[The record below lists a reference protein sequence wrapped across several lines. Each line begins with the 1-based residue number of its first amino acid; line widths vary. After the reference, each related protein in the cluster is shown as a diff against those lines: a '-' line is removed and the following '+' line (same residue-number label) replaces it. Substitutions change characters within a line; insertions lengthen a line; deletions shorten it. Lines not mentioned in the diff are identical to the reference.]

1 MTSEDGGIGQDQ
13 KHGTGRV
20 EGGVDGRQP
29 VRVET
34 DRGEEGVH
42 QRLSAASRIMASR
55 SLVTSSV
62 SVPSKWPRTW
72 PLWSIS
78 VSLLLCRTR
87 LPGFASGA
95 SFFST
100 PSNSRLR

>member
-1 MTSEDGGIGQDQ
+1 MQPDASGADRGVGEDEQ
-13 KHGTGRV
+13 HGTSRI

-29 VRVET
+29 VRVEA

-55 SLVTSSV
+55 SLVTSSA

-72 PLWSIS
+72 PDWSIS
-78 VSLLLCRTR
+78 VNLLLCRTR

-95 SFFST
+95 
-100 PSNSRLR
+100 